1 MHLIQDELKYVE
13 EEWNLHRIRPCRN
26 SDSPAGRPDVL
37 YFLPELEEAKDFST
51 PVPSNEIDLAKEV
64 CCDQLNEQPAPRE
77 FAELA
82 HLIMDEEDLRMP
94 DDAEGVLRLYI
105 DLFYHIEKS
114 NNKQH

>member
-1 MHLIQDELKYVE
+1 MHLIQDELKHVV

-37 YFLPELEEAKDFST
+37 YFLPELEEAKVYST
-51 PVPSNEIDLAKEV
+51 PVPSDEIDLAKEV

-77 FAELA
+77 FVELA

-94 DDAEGVLRLYI
+94 DDAEEALRLYI
-105 DLFYHIEKS
+105 DLVYHIEKS
-114 NNKQH
+114 NK